1 MCKETIHTFSSHCS
15 CVYKII
21 RCCAEALVTLPGG
34 WPRCMSGVDIKE
46 VVICEGGCWDLEN
59 DGIVG
64 VCGRRYVFMR
74 DGRGVDRA

>member
-1 MCKETIHTFSSHCS
+1 
-15 CVYKII
+15 
-21 RCCAEALVTLPGG
+21 
-34 WPRCMSGVDIKE
+34 MSGVDIKE

-74 DGRGVDRA
+74 DGRGVDRAGS